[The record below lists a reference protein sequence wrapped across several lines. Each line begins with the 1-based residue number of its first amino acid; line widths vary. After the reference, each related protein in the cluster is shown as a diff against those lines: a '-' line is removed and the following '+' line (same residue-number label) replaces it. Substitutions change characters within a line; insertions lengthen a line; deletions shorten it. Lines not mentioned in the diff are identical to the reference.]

1 MVETSITEELE
12 FNPFILEVLRQQ
24 KWTRRNNML
33 DRTILRDSLSQ
44 EVAIGYTT
52 LRDGVD
58 DKMRGLFTR
67 TVRVKGAPI
76 IEFRPRNGKR
86 SIDELST
93 AEVALAV
100 T

>member
-1 MVETSITEELE
+1 MVETSLTEELE

-24 KWTRRNNML
+24 KWTRRNDML
-33 DRTILRDSLSQ
+33 DRTILRDCLFQ

-67 TVRVKGAPI
+67 KVRVKGAPI